1 MYASL
6 LVNEFVGIISLRL
19 DGLTQM
25 IRTTMFAS
33 YASLIPLHGVAI
45 ATTLV
50 VFKGIGKR
58 GSIATEGEI
67 IAGVWGQNHRTAHAE
82 TVKVA
87 L

>member
-1 MYASL
+1 
-6 LVNEFVGIISLRL
+6 
-19 DGLTQM
+19 M

-33 YASLIPLHGVAI
+33 YACLIPLHGVAI

-58 GSIATEGEI
+58 GGIATEGEI